1 MSKVKKHKL
10 SRREGVDLFGTGGES
25 LARRL
30 GQPPGMHVR
39 KTGRRPSE
47 YAIRLRE
54 KQKVKRTYG
63 MREKQFLDFFRRAQK
78 TPGQTGAALLK
89 LLELRLDNVVY
100 RLSFARTRLQ
110 ARQLVSHGHVL
121 VNGRTVDIPSFM
133 VEPGQAITLDAKAPK
148 MPGVAELVE
157 NPAQVPAW
165 LERQGMAG
173 RVLREPDRSEVDH
186 DINEQLIV
194 EFYSR

>member
-25 LARRL
+25 LAKRL
-30 GQPPGMHVR
+30 GQPPGMHGKRPGR
-39 KTGRRPSE
+39 KPSE
-47 YAIRLRE
+47 YAVRLRE

-63 MREKQFLDFFRRAQK
+63 LREKQFLDFFRRAQK
-78 TPGQTGAALLK
+78 NPQQTGAALLV
-89 LLELRLDNVVY
+89 LLERRLDNVVY

-121 VNGRTVDIPSFM
+121 VNGGVVDIPSFIT
-133 VEPGQAITLDAKAPK
+133 EPGQVITLDQKAPN
-148 MPGVAELVE
+148 MPGVRSLVE
-157 NPAQVPAW
+157 NPAPVPAW
-165 LERQGMAG
+165 LQRTGLTGAI
-173 RVLREPDRSEVDH
+173 LREPDRSEIDKN
-186 DINEQLIV
+186 INEQFIV